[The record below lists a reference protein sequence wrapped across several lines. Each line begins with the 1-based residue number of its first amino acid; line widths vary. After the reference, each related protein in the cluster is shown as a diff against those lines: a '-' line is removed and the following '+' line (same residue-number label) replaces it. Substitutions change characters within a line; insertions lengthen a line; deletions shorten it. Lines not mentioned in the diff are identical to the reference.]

1 MFLMLLQEGVAV
13 TTAPVLR
20 AACGHDCLSSRT
32 QGQPDGVLSCASD
45 RFCAKS
51 PDPRGGHLQGWQ
63 AGQWQCLLS
72 LPADADN
79 ANKTISSLRLRQ
91 GTSCLPACS
100 PKGGARPLHSALGPL
115 IDPVG
120 AGQGVRTDAVSMWAT
135 DASPW
140 TWGRTRAKRRG

>member
-20 AACGHDCLSSRT
+20 GSVVGTTVLAART

-51 PDPRGGHLQGWQ
+51 PDHGVVTSRMAGW
-63 AGQWQCLLS
+63 AVAVFALS

-79 ANKTISSLRLRQ
+79 AKQNN
-91 GTSCLPACS
+91 
-100 PKGGARPLHSALGPL
+100 
-115 IDPVG
+115 
-120 AGQGVRTDAVSMWAT
+120 
-135 DASPW
+135 
-140 TWGRTRAKRRG
+140 